1 MSDVDYLERLV
12 SQRAF
17 GKALVYA
24 EHLLNNQDNDSR
36 GLLFINY
43 SIMCARFYL
52 GDFEGAIASGEFTV
66 ALAKEIGE
74 WDYHGTA
81 CLMIGASYYY
91 LRQVD
96 KAMVWWYQ
104 FLEHLSYYSS
114 VARDEVLA
122 WYNLGMGHKSLGD
135 NGKAATAFERGLH
148 AANRLRNDRFAHGIR
163 HALIETHIASN
174 NMRNVPKLLSKCAS
188 YLRHNSD
195 ALMSRE
201 SHLFHLKLRAEF
213 ALATK
218 RFGRAT
224 AVALRGLR
232 ESEGL
237 FEMQAYFHFLLSQI
251 AYAKKGN
258 IYALGHV
265 QAARN
270 FSIMCKR
277 SDLESIYTT
286 QLHTILRNNPGII
299 RNANSYY
306 FSQIS

>member
-1 MSDVDYLERLV
+1 MSDVDYLERLI

-36 GLLFINY
+36 DLLIINH
-43 SIMCARFYL
+43 SILHAKYNL
-52 GDFEGAIASGEFTV
+52 GDFEGALAPGEFSV
-66 ALAKEIGE
+66 ALAKENGE
-74 WDYHGTA
+74 WDYHGSV
-81 CLMIGASYYY
+81 CLTLGSSYYR

-104 FLEHLSYYSS
+104 YLEYLSYYSR
-114 VARDEVLA
+114 AAKEEALA
-122 WYNLGMGHKSLGD
+122 WFNLGMGHKSLGD
-135 NGKAATAFERGLH
+135 NGKAATAFERGIS
-148 AANRLRNDRFAHGIR
+148 AANRLKNDRFAHGIR
-163 HALIETHIASN
+163 QALIETHIASN
-174 NMRNVPKLLSKCAS
+174 NMRDVPKLLSKCAF
-188 YLRHNSD
+188 YLRHNRD
-195 ALMSRE
+195 TLMSRE

-251 AYAKKGN
+251 AYASKEN

-270 FSIMCKR
+270 LSIMCKR

-286 QLHTILRNNPGII
+286 QLHTILRNNSGII

-306 FSQIS
+306 FSQFS

>member
-1 MSDVDYLERLV
+1 MSDVDYLERLI
-12 SQRAF
+12 SERAF
-17 GKALVYA
+17 EKALAYA

-36 GLLFINY
+36 GLLIINH
-43 SIMCARFYL
+43 SIMYARHHF
-52 GDFEGAIASGEFTV
+52 GDFEGAIASGEL
-66 ALAKEIGE
+66 AAKLAKEIGE

-81 CLMIGASYYY
+81 CLTLGASYDR
-91 LRQVD
+91 LRQVH

-104 FLEHLSYYSS
+104 FLECSAYYS
-114 VARDEVLA
+114 ARKEALA
-122 WYNLGMGHKSLGD
+122 WFNLGTGHKFLREHE
-135 NGKAATAFERGLH
+135 KAIVAFERGLH
-148 AANRLRNDRFAHGIR
+148 AATKMGNDRFAHGIR
-163 HALIETHIASN
+163 QALIETHIAYQN
-174 NMRNVPKLLSKCAS
+174 TAEVPKLLANCAF
-188 YLRHNSD
+188 YLRHNPN
-195 ALMSRE
+195 AHMGRE
-201 SHLFHLKLRAEF
+201 SHLFHLKLRAEY

-232 ESEGL
+232 ASDGL

-251 AYAKKGN
+251 AYASKGN
-258 IYALGHV
+258 IHALGHV

-299 RNANSYY
+299 RDANSYY
-306 FSQIS
+306 FSQSS